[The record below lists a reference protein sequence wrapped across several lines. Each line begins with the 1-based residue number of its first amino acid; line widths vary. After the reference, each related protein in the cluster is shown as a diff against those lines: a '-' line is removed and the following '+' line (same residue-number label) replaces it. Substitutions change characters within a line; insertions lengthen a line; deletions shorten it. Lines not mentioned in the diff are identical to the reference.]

1 MMADNRVD
9 GLGADDEKLL
19 ASLARALPSV
29 PPPGAMR
36 TELLD
41 LAEAPSLPI
50 DTAAYAWEEPYP
62 GLRIVLLRSDPARGF
77 KAQLVWGAPGA
88 KFPRHRHG
96 AGEAALV
103 LQGAYRDEA
112 GRVGPGEVSRR
123 ARGSEHSI
131 EILPEGDC
139 FTYLVSYGDSE
150 IL

>member
-1 MMADNRVD
+1 MAENGSSTLESDYDAV
-9 GLGADDEKLL
+9 LVA
-19 ASLARALPSV
+19 LARALPA
-29 PPPGAMR
+29 PPPPESLRA
-36 TELLD
+36 ELLD
-41 LAEAPSLPI
+41 LAQAPSLPI

-62 GLRIVLLRSDPARGF
+62 GLRIVLLKSDATRGF

-88 KFPRHRHG
+88 RFPRHRHG
-96 AGEAALV
+96 GDEAALV
-103 LQGAYRDEA
+103 LQGAYCDEA